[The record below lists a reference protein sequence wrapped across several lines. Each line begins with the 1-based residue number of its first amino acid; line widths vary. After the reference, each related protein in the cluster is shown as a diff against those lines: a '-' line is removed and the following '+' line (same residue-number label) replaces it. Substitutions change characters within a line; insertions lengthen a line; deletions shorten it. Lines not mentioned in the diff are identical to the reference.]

1 MLCHN
6 LSGLDNRLTF
16 EGIPAAVGKLVNLV
30 SFVSVCVCLCVHMYI
45 HLLTY
50 LHLLPSPSSLPLP
63 LLPPPP
69 PSQEHFVAPR
79 NCLECIP
86 DGLARCYKLKRL
98 ILSSNQLLTLP
109 EGLYFLGELKVHCED
124 LRFKDGGCCL
134 LLRSEAWHYSV
145 F

>member
-1 MLCHN
+1 MLCHY

-16 EGIPAAVGKLVNLV
+16 EGIPAAVGKLVSLV
-30 SFVSVCVCLCVHMYI
+30 SFVNACVCVCVCVYI
-45 HLLTY
+45 CRHTY
-50 LHLLPSPSSLPLP
+50 LHLPPSP
-63 LLPPPP
+63 
-69 PSQEHFVAPR
+69 QEHFVAPR

-124 LRFKDGGCCL
+124 LRTCVYLPIL
-134 LLRSEAWHYSV
+134 LPHV
-145 F
+145 